1 VKPVT
6 QTKLHTEEQ
15 NGNCL
20 ATAFASLLEIPISDV
35 PEFENMNAG
44 IWFAIM
50 KKWLESIGFDL
61 IEWREEEP
69 THLKGYYMV
78 CGKSPRGDFNHQVIH
93 RAGKL
98 AHDPHPSQ
106 AGVIGFV
113 DAYALVPLDPA
124 KHLHKGKTPCQQ

>member
-1 VKPVT
+1 MKGGNLKPLD

-35 PEFENMNAG
+35 PEFEDMG
-44 IWFAIM
+44 TEWFVVM

-69 THLKGYYMV
+69 KYLMGYYMV
-78 CGKSPRGDFNHQVIH
+78 AGKSPRGDFDHQVIH

-98 AHDPHPSQ
+98 AHDPHPSRD
-106 AGVIGFV
+106 GVDSFV
-113 DAYALVPLDPA
+113 DAYALLPIDPA
-124 KHLHKGKTPCQQ
+124 KHPMQRK